1 MIAEEEAQYLILK
14 KELYDKYPE
23 IEKKYY
29 YFFIQYAKVMQKE
42 LILSRI
48 GIFTYHI

>member
-23 IEKKYY
+23 IE
-29 YFFIQYAKVMQKE
+29 IIIA
-42 LILSRI
+42 IS
-48 GIFTYHI
+48 